1 MDGKEKIVYIIG
13 LKELPEEKI
22 KKSEKINSCLIKRS
36 NKIPED
42 ASLLIV
48 DLTEEQ
54 EYILFDIEKKEIPFI
69 AALECAEKKIRRAL
83 DRGAVDFLIKDES
96 KNYIKIFPHYLK
108 HVFSHIEIMEQY
120 YEEKHIFSELS
131 ENAIFG
137 IYVFGKDLKFRYVNP
152 SLLKV
157 FEFSTDEVYR
167 KVDVLSIIHP
177 DDKNFVREKIKSRFE
192 GKEKIA
198 EYSFRI
204 IDKKGE
210 IKWVYAK
217 GFVTEFYGEEVI
229 MGTLTDITDLKK
241 YQEEIEKE
249 KGEIEETLQ
258 DGVYA
263 LSKIV
268 EVKDPY
274 TASHQVKV
282 AEIAERVAK
291 EFNFDEEKLNEI
303 LWAGLLHD
311 IGKISVPSEIL
322 SKPSKLTDLE
332 YSLIKQHCVA
342 GYKILKEIHRME
354 KIAEIIWQHHE
365 RLDGSGYP
373 RGLKDGEITLEAR
386 LLAVADVIEAMRT
399 HRPYRPA
406 RSKEEIMKELI
417 YGKGEKYDPKIVD
430 VVINLIKKG
439 EIDLSPI
446 NIVE

>member
-1 MDGKEKIVYIIG
+1 MEGKDKTVYITG

-22 KKSEKINSCLIKRS
+22 KEAEEINSCLIKRS
-36 NKIPED
+36 NKIPDD

-157 FEFSTDEVYR
+157 FDLSTDEVYR

-177 DDKNFVREKIKSRFE
+177 DDKNIVREKIKSRFE

-204 IDKKGE
+204 IDKKGNVR
-210 IKWVYAK
+210 WVHAK
-217 GFVTEFYGEEVI
+217 GFVSEFCGEEVI
-229 MGTLTDITDLKK
+229 MGTLIDITDLKK

-249 KGEIEETLQ
+249 KREIEETLK
-258 DGVYA
+258 DSVYA
-263 LSKIV
+263 ISRVV

-274 TASHQVKV
+274 TANHQVKV

-291 EFNFDEEKLNEI
+291 EFNFDEEKLKEI

-311 IGKISVPSEIL
+311 IGKIAVPAELL
-322 SKPSKLTDLE
+322 SKPSTLTDLE
-332 YSLIKQHCVA
+332 YSIIKQHPVA
-342 GYKILKEIHRME
+342 GYRILKEIHRMG
-354 KIAEIIWQHHE
+354 KIAEIVWQHHE

-373 RGLKDGEITLEAR
+373 RGLRDGEITFEAR
-386 LLAVADVIEAMRT
+386 LLAVVDVIEAMRS

-417 YGKGEKYDPKIVD
+417 YGKGKKYDPKIVD
-430 VVINLIKKG
+430 VIIDLINKG
-439 EIDLSPI
+439 EIELTQA
-446 NIVE
+446 E

>member
-1 MDGKEKIVYIIG
+1 MEGKEKTVYITG

-22 KKSEKINSCLIKRS
+22 KEAEEINSCLIKRS
-36 NKIPED
+36 NKIPDD

-48 DLTEEQ
+48 DLTEEK

-83 DRGAVDFLIKDES
+83 DRGAVDFLIKDKS

-152 SLLKV
+152 SLLKI
-157 FEFSTDEVYR
+157 FGFSTDEVYR

-192 GKEKIA
+192 GKEKFS
-198 EYSFRI
+198 EYSFRV
-204 IDKKGE
+204 IDKKGNVR
-210 IKWVYAK
+210 WVHAK
-217 GFVTEFYGEEVI
+217 GFVSEFCGEEVV
-229 MGTLTDITDLKK
+229 MGTLIDITELKK

-249 KGEIEETLQ
+249 KEEIQQTLQ
-258 DGVYA
+258 DSVYA
-263 LSKIV
+263 ISRIV

-291 EFNFDEEKLNEI
+291 EFNFNEEKLKEI

-311 IGKISVPSEIL
+311 IGKFAVPAELL

-332 YSLIKQHCVA
+332 YSIIKQHPVA
-342 GYKILKEIHRME
+342 GYRILKEIHRME
-354 KIAEIIWQHHE
+354 KIAEIVWQHHE

-373 RGLKDGEITLEAR
+373 RGLRDDEITFEAR
-386 LLAVADVIEAMRT
+386 LLAVVDVIEAMRS

-406 RSKEEIMKELI
+406 RSKNEIMKELI
-417 YGKGEKYDPKIVD
+417 YGKGKKYDPKIVD
-430 VVINLIKKG
+430 VVIDLINKG
-439 EIDLSPI
+439 EIELTQA
-446 NIVE
+446 E